1 MKFPGRWFASASL
14 QQKFLILLLPPYV
27 LASSILMAWSALQI
41 HREMM
46 RQIDTKVRAIAN
58 AIVADVESRSLRMNI
73 RRAVAAHQLAGRHHL
88 IIISSD
94 DPPLILA
101 SSHREWEGKPLQAI
115 GRPEVAALLERLQRE
130 GKREQYFR
138 WNGDL
143 VEFATD
149 LHLADGKN
157 SLLKRSRG
165 ALFFELDI
173 SRTRQSFFA
182 IMAVMALLLGLGAVV
197 LGVVAWLAA
206 RQLFIRP
213 LDEMSTAIRRQKDY
227 HELLPFREGQD
238 DLGLLGHHLNVLL
251 RALKQE
257 KKRFSDVVDVSGEY
271 IWEIDPNGCY
281 TFISPRVESV
291 LGYAPS
297 ELIGKSAFDL
307 VHEEDRQKLGERFA
321 IAIAEKAQ
329 AHQVLGRLLDKNG
342 QLHWISSSALPLF
355 DEQGGFLG
363 YRGTSI
369 DVTQSKEYEM
379 ELVAARDAALAGEK
393 AKLDFLSM
401 MSHEVRTPMNGIVGC
416 AELLSQDTITEE
428 QQHLVEVILSSSSH
442 MLRVLNDI
450 LDYAK
455 IGSGKMSLER
465 RPFALKSFMREICS
479 PFRISAAEKGLAFNL
494 TFSNSLPEEVLGDP
508 FRLRQILTNLLSNAV
523 KFTRRGNIEVTI
535 QTAPPEDSS
544 PSPVEISIR
553 DTGIGMSETIRNAL
567 FHSFQQG
574 DSTMSREFGGT
585 GLGLAISKRLAEMM
599 HGDIKVK
606 STPNQG
612 SEFVL
617 TFPLPPLPDHD
628 KDHTDTGKPDST
640 APLFPQNLHVLLAED
655 NPLNQKVL
663 GKFLEHFKYTQTCVD
678 NGNEA
683 VRAAS
688 ATSFD
693 LILMDIQLPE
703 KDGVTA
709 AREILD
715 LWEKRRLPGASKPII
730 LAVTANAMPG
740 DEQTYLDA
748 GMDGYVPKPLK
759 IAQLKQEI
767 SRCWARK
774 ARS

>member
-1 MKFPGRWFASASL
+1 MKSPRRWFASASL
-14 QQKFLILLLPPYV
+14 QQKFLLLLLPPYV
-27 LASSILMAWSALQI
+27 LASSILMAWSAIQI

-88 IIISSD
+88 IIICSD

-101 SSHREWEGKPLQAI
+101 SSHKEWEGKPLEVI

-130 GKREQYFR
+130 GKREEYFH
-138 WNGDL
+138 WNSDL

-157 SLLKRSRG
+157 SLLTRSRG

-206 RQLFIRP
+206 RHLFIQP
-213 LDEMSTAIRRQKDY
+213 LDEMSSAIRRQKDY
-227 HELLPFREGQD
+227 HELRPFREGQD

-251 RALKQE
+251 HALKQQE
-257 KKRFSDVVDVSGEY
+257 KRFSDVVDVSGEY
-271 IWEIDPNGCY
+271 IWEFAPDGRCLY
-281 TFISPRVESV
+281 ISPRVESV
-291 LGYAPS
+291 LGYTPS
-297 ELIGKSAFDL
+297 ELIGKSAFEL
-307 VHEEDRQKLGERFA
+307 VYEEDRQELMERFSA
-321 IAIAEKAQ
+321 FSTEKSGF
-329 AHQVLGRLLDKNG
+329 HQVVSRLLDKNG
-342 QLHWISSSALPLF
+342 KIHWVSSSALPLF
-355 DEQGGFLG
+355 DEQGTFLG

-416 AELLSQDTITEE
+416 AELIAQDEITED
-428 QQHLVEVILSSSSH
+428 QRQLVEVILSSSSH

-455 IGSGKMSLER
+455 IGSGQMILDLQ
-465 RPFALKSFMREICS
+465 PFVLKDFAQEICS
-479 PFRISAAEKGLAFNL
+479 PFRISAAEKGLDFNL
-494 TFSNSLPEEVLGDP
+494 TFSEPLPGEVLGDP

-523 KFTRRGNIEVTI
+523 KFTRCGSIEFTVRTGLP
-535 QTAPPEDSS
+535 TDSS
-544 PSPVEISIR
+544 PSPVEFSVR
-553 DTGIGMSETIRNAL
+553 DSGIGMDESIRSAL
-567 FHSFQQG
+567 FHSFKQG

-599 HGDIKVK
+599 QGDIEVK
-606 STPNQG
+606 STPGQG
-612 SEFVL
+612 SEFLL
-617 TFPLPPLPDHD
+617 TVPLPAAPSTER
-628 KDHTDTGKPDST
+628 TDSRPAKQDST
-640 APLFPQNLHVLLAED
+640 TLPENLHVLLAED

-663 GKFLEHFKYTQTCVD
+663 EKFLEHFRYTQTCVD

-688 ATSFD
+688 ATPFD

-715 LWEKRRLPGASKPII
+715 LWEKRKLPGASKPII

-740 DEQTYLDA
+740 DEQTYRDA

-767 SRCWARK
+767 SRCWAGK
-774 ARS
+774 V